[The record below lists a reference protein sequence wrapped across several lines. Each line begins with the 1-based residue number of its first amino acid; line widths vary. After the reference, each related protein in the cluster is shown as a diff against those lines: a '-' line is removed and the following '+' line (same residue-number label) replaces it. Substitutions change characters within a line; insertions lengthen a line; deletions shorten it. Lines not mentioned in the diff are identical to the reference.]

1 MWSQTIGTR
10 YVTVVF
16 SGSFMKKQWIA
27 AFVLGSLFWSSVP
40 VAMAFSQPP
49 VPGDKSV
56 RHASPATQ
64 DHSCC
69 PSIHFALPPRLFLIP
84 PQPTVPCG
92 EEHPCCARPEHENPA
107 ALPATAK
114 NAHPFVEISAILLDS
129 YMRPVAAAISRVRV
143 SSSPPFDRSTV
154 LRI

>member
-1 MWSQTIGTR
+1 
-10 YVTVVF
+10 
-16 SGSFMKKQWIA
+16 MKKRWIA

-40 VAMAFSQPP
+40 VAMAFSQPVAVEP
-49 VPGDKSV
+49 AV

-69 PSIHFALPPRLFLIP
+69 PGIHFTLPPRLFLIP
-84 PQPTVPCG
+84 AQPSVPCG

-107 ALPATAK
+107 SLPATAT
-114 NAHPFVEISAILLDS
+114 NAHPFVEISAVVPDS
-129 YMRPVAAAISRVRV
+129 FLRTVAATISRFRV
-143 SSSPPFDRSTV
+143 TASPPFERSTV